1 MWCVCVAGRVGVSVS
16 VCVCVPRV
24 PESKRKTTRPRS
36 PSLTGIHRDA
46 VLVCLQVAVVLIGE
60 DAKVGEWEE
69 PQRVVEGPVHWAYA
83 QRQRAEM
90 RLLDDRL
97 DKL

>member
-1 MWCVCVAGRVGVSVS
+1 MVCVCVAGRVGVSVS

-69 PQRVVEGPVHWAYA
+69 PQRVVEGPVHRAYA